1 MTRFAFNKRKGRW
14 VKVKVIALREEPT
27 IRFAAEE
34 LKKYLDKMLVPESEA
49 VIQLGLFED
58 FDVLKA
64 DSLKWLSDVPDK
76 DYDDA
81 VYISVKSG
89 RGIIAGIN
97 PRSVLL
103 AVYRFL
109 SDSGCRWLRP
119 GRDGEYIPRVS
130 LEDLSSETAEK
141 PSYRHRGICIEG
153 ANSYENIKNII
164 DWAPKLGFN
173 SYFFQFREAFT
184 FFNRWYSHENNPLK
198 EPEPFTVED
207 ARRYVA
213 MGAKGLEKRGM
224 LHHAVGHGWT
234 CEPFGIPGLE
244 WKAEETEISDDIRI
258 MLAEVNGKREL
269 WHGVALNTN
278 LCYSNEKARKTVTE
292 AIADYLTEHPEVDVL
307 HFWLADGTNNQ
318 CECENCSQTRPSDYY
333 VMMLNELDELLT
345 KREIER
351 KIVFLIYV
359 DLLWPPERERIKNPD
374 RFIMMFAPI
383 SRTYNSAFD
392 TKNPIL
398 PLPPYIR
405 NKCTFPTSVEGNL
418 AFLKAWQ
425 ELFQGDSF
433 DFDYH
438 FMWAHFRDPGYYN
451 IADILHKDIQNLVN
465 IGLNGFISCQTQR
478 AFFPTGLGMY
488 TMGKTLWNRDLDFD
502 SIKEEY
508 FSAAYGKDG
517 SLVSEYL
524 RKLSVL
530 FLTVRTMHED
540 NADRGKVEKGISEI
554 KTAIADFAPVID
566 RNLAAEDKCIRDSWE
581 YLKVH
586 KEICSNMADIYRA
599 ALEGDKKKAAEI
611 WDKTK
616 RLVQEKEDEL
626 QTVLD
631 VYLFIVTLGIDF
643 DSLISK
649 I

>member
-1 MTRFAFNKRKGRW
+1 M
-14 VKVKVIALREEPT
+14 KVIALREEPT

-392 TKNPIL
+392 TKNPIP

-530 FLTVRTMHED
+530 FLTVRTMQIEGRLKRAFLRLKPQSPTLPRLLTGIWLQKI
-540 NADRGKVEKGISEI
+540 NAFGIPGSI
-554 KTAIADFAPVID
+554 
-566 RNLAAEDKCIRDSWE
+566 
-581 YLKVH
+581 
-586 KEICSNMADIYRA
+586 
-599 ALEGDKKKAAEI
+599 
-611 WDKTK
+611 
-616 RLVQEKEDEL
+616 
-626 QTVLD
+626 
-631 VYLFIVTLGIDF
+631 
-643 DSLISK
+643 
-649 I
+649 